1 MADQAVRVERSGPV
15 TTVLLH
21 RPARRNAV
29 DGPAAAELA
38 AAFRAFDAD
47 PDAAAAVLH
56 GEGGVFCSGAD
67 LTAIGTERGNRVSPD
82 GDGPM
87 GVSRLRLS
95 KPVIAA
101 VAGYAVAGGLE
112 LALWCDLRVADETAV
127 FGVFCR
133 RWGVPLI
140 DGGTVRLPRL
150 IGTSRAMDMI
160 LTGRAVDAAEAAAI
174 GLANRVVPPGQ
185 ALAAA
190 QELAAKLAAFP
201 QVCLRGDRASVLDA
215 EGLDETAAMASEF
228 AHGQAALASETGAR
242 RGPVHGRRGPA
253 RILRG
258 QSGLVKVLL
267 AVNGGLMRG
276 LKLSGHLTEVNASF
290 VADAR
295 TAPEYRMWS
304 INDDYPA
311 MLRVRDNSG
320 RSIAVEIWSVTP
332 ESLVKVFFGEPHGL
346 SLGWVVLADGTKT
359 IGVLAEADLVEG
371 QREITGYGG
380 WRAYTEAEGI
390 PG

>member
-1 MADQAVRVERSGPV
+1 MTDQAVRVERSGPV
-15 TTVLLH
+15 TTVFLN

-29 DGPAAAELA
+29 DGPTAAELA

-47 PDAAAAVLH
+47 PDAAVAVLH

-67 LTAIGTERGNRVSPD
+67 LTALGTERGNQVSPD

-150 IGTSRAMDMI
+150 IGTSRALDMI
-160 LTGRAVDAAEAAAI
+160 LTGRPVNAAEAAAI
-174 GLANRVVPPGQ
+174 GLANRVVPAGQ

-190 QELAAKLAAFP
+190 QALAAELAAFP
-201 QVCLRGDRASVLDA
+201 QVCLRSDRASVLDTG
-215 EGLDETAAMASEF
+215 GLDETAAMAAEF
-228 AHGQAALASETGAR
+228 AHGLAALGSEAAAGAAR
-242 RGPVHGRRGPA
+242 FAAGAGRHG
-253 RILRG
+253 
-258 QSGLVKVLL
+258 
-267 AVNGGLMRG
+267 N
-276 LKLSGHLTEVNASF
+276 
-290 VADAR
+290 
-295 TAPEYRMWS
+295 
-304 INDDYPA
+304 
-311 MLRVRDNSG
+311 
-320 RSIAVEIWSVTP
+320 
-332 ESLVKVFFGEPHGL
+332 FGAG
-346 SLGWVVLADGTKT
+346 
-359 IGVLAEADLVEG
+359 
-371 QREITGYGG
+371 
-380 WRAYTEAEGI
+380 
-390 PG
+390 

>member
-1 MADQAVRVERSGPV
+1 MSDQAVRVTRSGPV
-15 TTVLLH
+15 TTVYLN

-29 DGPAAAELA
+29 DGPTAAALA

-47 PDAAAAVLH
+47 QGAAVAVLH

-67 LTAIGTERGNRVSPD
+67 LTALGTEHGNRVSPD

-87 GVSRLRLS
+87 GVSRLRLA

-140 DGGTVRLPRL
+140 DGGTVRLPAL

-174 GLANRVVPPGQ
+174 GLANRVVPAGQ

-190 QELAAKLAAFP
+190 QELAATLAAFP
-201 QVCLRGDRASVLDA
+201 QTCLRSDRASVLDA
-215 EGLDETAAMASEF
+215 EGLDETAALASEF
-228 AHGQAALASETGAR
+228 A
-242 RGPVHGRRGPA
+242 RGRA
-253 RILRG
+253 
-258 QSGLVKVLL
+258 
-267 AVNGGLMRG
+267 
-276 LKLSGHLTEVNASF
+276 
-290 VADAR
+290 
-295 TAPEYRMWS
+295 
-304 INDDYPA
+304 
-311 MLRVRDNSG
+311 
-320 RSIAVEIWSVTP
+320 
-332 ESLVKVFFGEPHGL
+332 
-346 SLGWVVLADGTKT
+346 VLADEAGARAGAARFAAGAGRHGTFGDPDAWK
-359 IGVLAEADLVEG
+359 
-371 QREITGYGG
+371 
-380 WRAYTEAEGI
+380 
-390 PG
+390 P